1 MFEHC
6 SWKAILIMNNKQIL
20 GRLYNDYT
28 KKFLS
33 KIIIAAFFSIL
44 IAGSTSSI
52 AWLLDP
58 AIKKIFIEKNQT
70 LIFIIPIL
78 IIVAFTTK
86 GISLYI
92 AKTTMIGVGEEV
104 KKMLQEDML
113 KSFIQADTQFIENK
127 HTGKYISNLTF
138 DVSMITNLL
147 TNSLLNLFKDGLTL
161 IGLLFVMFY
170 QNWKLA
176 LVAMIMIPLASVM
189 ARSLGKRIRKV
200 TTEATEKSG
209 LLTTYL
215 IEIFKNHKLIKIFQ
229 TEEYENNRAK
239 KYIDELKEKSKKIAI
254 IFVRATPIM
263 ETLTGIMIAILIF
276 YSGKLILNNE
286 IDISSFFSFLAA
298 MMLAYQPVRSLA
310 TLNIG
315 VNQGIAAA
323 KRILPIVDNEN
334 KIADKNDDKAL
345 QLSKGTIEFKEV
357 SFKYNK
363 NTQGPI
369 LKSVNLTIEGGKMT
383 ALVGHSGAGKSTI
396 MNLIPR
402 FYDRID
408 GDIIVDGSSIYKAKI
423 KSLRKNI
430 SLVSQDTTLFDDTI
444 KNNIAYANQNVKEQ
458 DIFEAAKLS
467 FAEEFINKLPDR
479 YDTIIGENGV
489 RLSGGEK
496 QRLSIARAML
506 KDSKIILLD
515 EATSSLD
522 AETENKIQK
531 AINFLIKD
539 RTTLVIAHRLSTIL
553 NSDKI
558 YVVDNGSIVDEGKH
572 DELIKN
578 SKIYKNFYEKQLR
591 KD

>member
-1 MFEHC
+1 LFEHC

-44 IAGSTSSI
+44 VAGSTSSI

-176 LVAMIMIPLASVM
+176 LVAMIMIPLASAM

-239 KYIDELKEKSKKIAI
+239 KYIDELKEKSKKIGI

-334 KIADKNDDKAL
+334 KITDKNDDKAL

-408 GDIIVDGSSIYKAKI
+408 GDIIIDGSSIYKAKI